1 MGVSSLTQEVGVL
14 TWLVVMLISTLLVA
28 SQVRAPNPVPILYLL
43 IDTFALADL
52 TRVPTLGLL
61 FETFAL
67 VDMRF
72 VALTVTPLSS
82 PVGLLLSCTCWLSC
96 LRLSRCLHL

>member
-14 TWLVVMLISTLLVA
+14 TWLVVMLISTPLVT
-28 SQVRAPNPVPILYLL
+28 SQVRALNPVPILYLL

-52 TRVPTLGLL
+52 TRVPNLYLL
-61 FETFAL
+61 IETFAF
-67 VDMRF
+67 VDLRC

-82 PVGLLLSCTCWLSC
+82 LVGLLLSCPCSSSC
-96 LRLSRCLHL
+96 FRFE